1 MQDDESL
8 KILSKGINSLFRMMK
23 DHSSYQKDERF
34 FILMGKKEE
43 EDKKL
48 ESAILWYNKAM
59 E

>member
-23 DHSSYQKDERF
+23 DHPSYQKDERF